1 MKSKLKKTSERTFQD
16 RFGGV
21 VAARV
26 VTELREDVLNGMGK
40 RMSDIEDAYAA
51 LLAEDSSAGKAMV
64 APGDEFDA
72 YRGKDIAVGR
82 AAVKAL
88 DKKARALLAFER
100 ALGAELDYAEGLL
113 NELLEERLETQD
125 AVDKAAE

>member
-26 VTELREDVLNGMGK
+26 TTELREDVTNGMGK
-40 RMSDIEDAYAA
+40 RMRDIEDAYMA
-51 LLAEDSSAGKAMV
+51 LLAEDSSAGKAMT

-72 YRGKDIAVGR
+72 HRGKDIAVGR
-82 AAVKAL
+82 ASVKAI
-88 DKKARALLAFER
+88 DKKAKALLAFER
-100 ALGAELDYAEGLL
+100 ALGAELDYVEGLL
-113 NELLEERLETQD
+113 NELLEERLEAQD
-125 AVDKAAE
+125 AVDKAVE